1 MEKTIPSNYPIHSSK
16 LIASNA
22 NRPHT
27 TCTPP
32 PPKPHLYA
40 DQMADP
46 RVRQLTIKSG
56 VLKRLTKEKIVYEKE
71 VDQQRA
77 RMVKLLAA
85 GKDEHTMR
93 KEEECLQESLMMVPN
108 TQRR

>member
-1 MEKTIPSNYPIHSSK
+1 
-16 LIASNA
+16 
-22 NRPHT
+22 
-27 TCTPP
+27 
-32 PPKPHLYA
+32 
-40 DQMADP
+40 MADP

-56 VLKRLTKEKIVYEKE
+56 VLKRLTKEKIVYEQE

-108 TQRR
+108 TQRRWVVVRR